1 MSSKIALA
9 GIAAIAL
16 AGCTAT
22 AASPPAT
29 QPPGGP
35 ARLGQTVYVDGPRVT
50 PIKVIEDS
58 RCPMNARCVWAG
70 RVVLRVRVQGGA
82 WQRTIDLTMGQPVQ
96 VADGGLTLVSVT
108 PDRRTDQAIKPRD
121 YRFAFTF
128 QGGY

>member
-1 MSSKIALA
+1 MSSKIVLA
-9 GIAAIAL
+9 GIASIAL

-22 AASPPAT
+22 AANPPAP
-29 QPPGGP
+29 QPPEGP
-35 ARLGQTVYVDGPRVT
+35 ARLGQTVFVDGPRVT
-50 PIKVIEDS
+50 PLKLIEDS

-70 RVVLRVRVQGGA
+70 RVVLRVKVQGGA
-82 WQRTIDLTMGQPVQ
+82 WQREIDLTMGEPVQ

-108 PDRRTDQAIKPRD
+108 PDRRTDTAITPRD

>member
-1 MSSKIALA
+1 MSSRIALA
-9 GIAAIAL
+9 ALASIAL
-16 AGCTAT
+16 AGCAAT
-22 AASPPAT
+22 AATP
-29 QPPGGP
+29 QPPSGP

-70 RVVLRVRVQGGA
+70 RVVLRVKVTGGA
-82 WQRTIDLTMGQPVQ
+82 WQRTIDLTMGEPVQ

-108 PDRRTDQAIKPRD
+108 PDKRTDTTIKPRD

-128 QGGY
+128 QGGF

>member
-1 MSSKIALA
+1 MSSKIVLA
-9 GIAAIAL
+9 GIAALAL

-29 QPPGGP
+29 QPPSGP

-50 PIKVIEDS
+50 PLTVIEDS

-70 RVVLRVRVQGGA
+70 RVVVRAKVQGGA

-108 PDRRTDQAIKPRD
+108 PDRRTDKAIKPRD

-128 QGGY
+128 QGGF

>member
-1 MSSKIALA
+1 M
-9 GIAAIAL
+9 AL
-16 AGCTAT
+16 AGCAAT
-22 AASPPAT
+22 AANSPSQPPA
-29 QPPGGP
+29 GP

-50 PIKVIEDS
+50 PLKVIEDS

-70 RVVLRVRVQGGA
+70 RVVLRAKVEGGA
-82 WQRTIDLTMGQPVQ
+82 WKRTIDLTLGEPVQ

-108 PDRRTDQAIKPRD
+108 PDKRTDVAIKPRD

>member
-1 MSSKIALA
+1 MSKAPILTAILSLALT
-9 GIAAIAL
+9 
-16 AGCTAT
+16 GCAAT
-22 AASPPAT
+22 AANPPAR
-29 QPPGGP
+29 PPEGA

-50 PIKVIEDS
+50 PLKVIEDS

-70 RVVLRVRVQGGA
+70 RVVLHVRVQGGA
-82 WQRTIDLTMGQPVQ
+82 WQREIDLTLGEPVQ

-108 PDRRTDQAIKPRD
+108 PERRTDITVKPGD

>member
-1 MSSKIALA
+1 MTKAL
-9 GIAAIAL
+9 IPAAILSMAL
-16 AGCTAT
+16 AGCAAT
-22 AASPPAT
+22 AANSPSQPPA
-29 QPPGGP
+29 GP

-50 PIKVIEDS
+50 PLKVIEDS

-70 RVVLRVRVQGGA
+70 RVVLRAKVEGGA
-82 WQRTIDLTMGQPVQ
+82 WKRTIDLTLGEPVQ

-108 PDRRTDQAIKPRD
+108 PDKRTDVAIKPRD

>member
-1 MSSKIALA
+1 MTKALILTALA
-9 GIAAIAL
+9 SIAL

-22 AASPPAT
+22 GANPPSA
-29 QPPGGP
+29 QPPEGP
-35 ARLGQTVYVDGPRVT
+35 ARIGQTVYVDGPRVT
-50 PIKVIEDS
+50 PLKVIEDS

-70 RVVLRVRVQGGA
+70 RVVLRVKVQGGA
-82 WQRTIDLTMGQPVQ
+82 WQRQIDLTLGEPVQ

-108 PDRRTDQAIKPRD
+108 PDRRTDKAIKPRD